1 MENPIKMDDLG
12 VKSPYFWFNTQ
23 LDPSHNKIPL
33 VCQRWNVTCH
43 PQASIYARKSN
54 HTTKGRSSYGLV
66 VFFFF
71 GGGDGMGRS
80 PTTKDVT
87 HLQRGSVFFFN
98 TFTMF
103 TRCFSIRLLNFNV
116 VFLFWALA
124 VGDRFL

>member
-71 GGGDGMGRS
+71 WGGMGWEDPPQQKMS
-80 PTTKDVT
+80 HIFNVE
-87 HLQRGSVFFFN
+87 VFSFL
-98 TFTMF
+98 
-103 TRCFSIRLLNFNV
+103 IRLLCLLD
-116 VFLFWALA
+116 VFP
-124 VGDRFL
+124 